1 MSRPLD
7 SPAAPVAPGSA
18 TVVIAQRVRPE
29 REGEYLAWQA
39 EIGERCRAFAGFE
52 RAEVVPPVSGF
63 QDDFVVVFQFDT
75 FEHLDAWLRSD
86 VRRALLERGA
96 PLFAG
101 EARQHTV
108 AGARPVAR
116 PAGMVVTTRVKPGS
130 EPEFQAWEDSINAA
144 AARFPGFLGNEVFAP
159 VAGVQEEWVVV
170 VRFDSTEHLEG
181 WRRSDVRQRLID
193 QAARL
198 WDEASVETISG
209 GFPGWFA
216 SGPSTPGAPA
226 FPPEWKQAMIV
237 LLALYP
243 TVMLI
248 TYLLTPRLASLP
260 MAVGMFVGNA
270 VSVSAL
276 TWLLMPLVN
285 RGFGFWLTPAPARRT
300 RAEVLGIGAVLVGY
314 AVLLIAFLA
323 LER

>member
-1 MSRPLD
+1 M
-7 SPAAPVAPGSA
+7 
-18 TVVIAQRVRPE
+18 
-29 REGEYLAWQA
+29 
-39 EIGERCRAFAGFE
+39 
-52 RAEVVPPVSGF
+52 VPPVPGF
-63 QDDFVVVFQFDT
+63 QDDFVIVFRFDT
-75 FEHLDAWLRSD
+75 FAHLDAWLRSD

-108 AGARPVAR
+108 AGARLAAR
-116 PAGMVVTTRVKPGS
+116 PAGMVVTTRVKPGR
-130 EPEFQAWEDSINAA
+130 EPEFRVWEDSINAA
-144 AARFPGFLGNEVFAP
+144 AARFAGFLGNEVFAP

-181 WRRSDVRQRLID
+181 WRRSDVRRRLVD
-193 QAARL
+193 EAARL

-216 SGPSTPGAPA
+216 SGASAPGAPA

-248 TYLLTPRLASLP
+248 TYLLSPRLAGLP
-260 MAVGMFVGNA
+260 MALGIFVGNT
-270 VSVSAL
+270 VSVVAL

-285 RGFGFWLTPAPARRT
+285 RAFGFWLTPAPARRT
-300 RAEVLGIGAVLVGY
+300 RAEVLGAGALLVGY
-314 AVLLIAFLA
+314 AVLLMAFLA
-323 LER
+323 VG